1 MGDRHPAPNA
11 SSVDVVVEPSWDNAE
26 NDETLVRAATPQQT
40 ELSLKDLILLTIVL
54 TGVQITWTVELA
66 YGNPYLRELNLSP
79 SLSALVWL
87 AGPLSGLL
95 IQPIVGVYSD
105 KCGLK
110 LGKRRPFMIVG
121 GAIVLLSIAMIGY
134 AAEIAQV
141 LTGSMDTKTNENITI
156 MSAVLGFYWLDFSI
170 NAVQASCRSLIV
182 DIAPLHQQ
190 ESANAWGGRMIG
202 VGNVLGYFIGFLDL
216 PKLFPFFGDKQM
228 KVFCWLASIWFAST
242 LAMTCVAVKENQYI
256 PKESEKRRSWY
267 EPLLGIGKA
276 LRGLPGPLQA
286 ICNVQFFGWM
296 GIFPFLFYSTTWVGE
311 KVLAAS
317 PTGSAQDNV
326 EGTRA
331 GSFAMLLYSIV
342 SLATGFFLPMISIRA
357 HSDDDHAS
365 DTEDAPPQ
373 YENVSTSS
381 SASRRS
387 TAARRSRRKPSMGN
401 LPRFCRRLLGLP
413 AIWSFSFCLFVTLMF
428 STAIVHTVGPATAL
442 IAAVG
447 VTWGIMM
454 WVPFTLLG
462 ECINYYAEHPEE
474 LAESP
479 LATRPGYENVPNE
492 EEDDEDERNVFERSP
507 TISDLLAGGKQQPG
521 QSANLAA
528 ASSTTALIPSS
539 SSSRPRRRRSS
550 TSSSAPSLHAGMV
563 LGIHNI
569 YIVIPQF
576 FATFMCSMVFMLFS
590 RLEQR
595 NKEGTR
601 VATSFGPDGTPVVTE
616 IPLLARNGDMQLNAD
631 PHDAVGWVLRLGAVS
646 SIVACVLAFRL
657 KEIKSA
663 GKPGA
668 PRVVVV
674 PGGH

>member
-1 MGDRHPAPNA
+1 MGDRHPVEHAT
-11 SSVDVVVEPSWDNAE
+11 SGDDIVVETWDDAE
-26 NDETLVRAATPQQT
+26 DDETLVRAATPQHN
-40 ELSLKDLILLTIVL
+40 ELSLTELLLLTIVL

-105 KCGLK
+105 KCGMK

-121 GAIVLLSIAMIGY
+121 GAIVLVSIAMIGY
-134 AAEIAQV
+134 ATEIAQV
-141 LTGSMDTKTNENITI
+141 LTGSMNTKANENITI
-156 MSAVLGFYWLDFSI
+156 MCAVLGFYWLDFSI

-202 VGNVLGYFIGFLDL
+202 IGNVLGYFIGFLDL
-216 PKLFPFFGDKQM
+216 PRLFPFLGDKQM
-228 KVFCWLASIWFAST
+228 KVFCWLASIWFALT
-242 LAMTCVAVKENQYI
+242 LAITCIAVKEKQYM

-317 PTGSAQDNV
+317 PSGSAQDNV

-331 GSFAMLLYSIV
+331 GSFAMLIYSIV
-342 SLATGFFLPMISIRA
+342 SLATGFFLPMISVRA
-357 HSDDDHAS
+357 HPEEHGS
-365 DTEDAPPQ
+365 DTEDTPPG
-373 YENVSTSS
+373 YDNVSPSS
-381 SASRRS
+381 STSRRS
-387 TAARRSRRKPSMGN
+387 AAARRHRRKPWPHS
-401 LPRFCRRLLGLP
+401 LPRFCHRLLGLP
-413 AIWSFSFCLFVTLMF
+413 AMWSFSFFLFVTLMF
-428 STAIVHTVGPATAL
+428 STAIVNTVGPATVL
-442 IAAVG
+442 ISAVG

-479 LATRPGYENVPNE
+479 LATRPGYANVPDDE
-492 EEDDEDERNVFERSP
+492 DDDEDENNPFQRSP
-507 TISDLLAGGKQQPG
+507 TISDLLAGGKQPPG
-521 QSANLAA
+521 RATNFA
-528 ASSTTALIPSS
+528 ASSSATSLIPPS

-550 TSSSAPSLHAGMV
+550 SASSTASLDAGMV

-576 FATFMCSMVFMLFS
+576 FATFMCSVVFTLFS

-595 NKEGTR
+595 DKEGTR
-601 VATSFGPDGTPVVTE
+601 VAMSFGADGTPVVTE
-616 IPLLARNGDMQLNAD
+616 LPLTARNGGGELHAD

-657 KEIKSA
+657 KEIKGA
-663 GKPGA
+663 GKPGS
-668 PRVVVV
+668 PRVVVMA
-674 PGGH
+674 GGH